1 MMRFLLDTN
10 AVIAALDS
18 QAPVFAN
25 RLRQHLPY
33 EIGLSSIVI
42 YELFYGAFKSQRRER
57 NLALIDNLQFKVIEF
72 DKEDARQ
79 AGEIRAY
86 LTTKELPIGTYDVL
100 IAGQAKA
107 RNLTLVTNNTR
118 EFERV
123 PGLSIENWLTQPQA
137 NV

>member
-1 MMRFLLDTN
+1 MMRFLFDTN

-18 QAPVFAN
+18 QAPVFVN
-25 RLRQHLPY
+25 RLRQHLPD

-42 YELFYGAFKSQRRER
+42 YGAFKSQRKEH
-57 NLALIDNLQFKVIEF
+57 NLALIDNLQFEVIEF
-72 DKEDARQ
+72 DKEDVRQ
-79 AGEIRAY
+79 AGEIRAC
-86 LTTKELPIGTYDVL
+86 LTTKGLPIGPYDVL

-123 PGLSIENWLTQPQA
+123 PGLSTENWLMRS
-137 NV
+137 